1 MKEIIY
7 PRKLTPSERTIL
19 FSILPDVKTGYKNY
33 RSLIDRFY
41 LIGEGRFGNGNLIL
55 GEPDKLPD
63 SLTSSAPVFALGN
76 IFTADQDYYV
86 VIHSIDEGA
95 IEIQIDPYPL
105 KDETV
110 ITKVVSY
117 SDWVPGMESP
127 ENNSRVHQYL
137 IKEEEYLLAVCPL
150 SKKIWLH
157 EYITGV
163 NHIIPK
169 SNFVNELMQIQ
180 KVTEDKSLI
189 NPSNFFENINKFPD
203 DEIKLSFLR
212 YNKYLKRFDL
222 GDTPEKFLAEKAKRK
237 RNFKLFGRGLN

>member
-1 MKEIIY
+1 
-7 PRKLTPSERTIL
+7 
-19 FSILPDVKTGYKNY
+19 
-33 RSLIDRFY
+33 
-41 LIGEGRFGNGNLIL
+41 
-55 GEPDKLPD
+55 
-63 SLTSSAPVFALGN
+63 
-76 IFTADQDYYV
+76 
-86 VIHSIDEGA
+86 
-95 IEIQIDPYPL
+95 
-105 KDETV
+105 
-110 ITKVVSY
+110 
-117 SDWVPGMESP
+117 
-127 ENNSRVHQYL
+127 
-137 IKEEEYLLAVCPL
+137 
-150 SKKIWLH
+150 LH

-203 DEIKLSFLR
+203 DEIKLSFLL